1 MKNRETACP
10 AEGRTVGR
18 NSRKDL
24 KDRRM
29 QTSQT
34 DTCRKSFADLLPS
47 EKAAIMKAM
56 YDMNYDSEQQDTL
69 QNEEQVGGYGVR
81 CRSRKELTERFGY
94 SSRNVAR
101 YLRINELI
109 QPIRDLVDGSRISL
123 VAAVELSY
131 LDVEEQW
138 IVYRAMLSRGLKLKQ
153 REAEELRKHSG
164 ELTEERVA
172 DQFGSAHREMD
183 FCGSLLVEI
192 SNSSVG
198 DCLDGYDDNQ
208 VRRVVEQAL
217 EKWFH
222 GNKRTG

>member
-10 AEGRTVGR
+10 AAGRTVGR
-18 NSRKDL
+18 NIRKDL

-34 DTCRKSFADLLPS
+34 DTYRKPFADLLPS
-47 EKAAIMKAM
+47 EKAVIMKAM
-56 YDMNYDSEQQDTL
+56 YYMNNDPEQQETL
-69 QNEEQVGGYGVR
+69 QNEEPVGGYGVR
-81 CRSRKELTERFGY
+81 CRSRKELAERFGY

-138 IVYRAMLSRGLKLKQ
+138 IVYRATLSRGLKLKQ

-164 ELTEERVA
+164 ELTEEIVLA
-172 DQFGSAHREMD
+172 CCSFG
-183 FCGSLLVEI
+183 
-192 SNSSVG
+192 
-198 DCLDGYDDNQ
+198 
-208 VRRVVEQAL
+208 
-217 EKWFH
+217 
-222 GNKRTG
+222 